1 MVILGTLCGI
11 MTIVIILLILKISVM
26 RKSADEIGEGVKA
39 QLKGDTN
46 QLISISTR
54 DKKLCRLA
62 TELNTE
68 LKQLRDERIRF
79 QNGDMELRE
88 SITNISHDLRTPL
101 TAICGYLDLLE
112 KEEKSEQAV
121 RYTSM
126 ISNRAKAL
134 KKLTEELFRYSTANT
149 DSRKPVFEDIS
160 LNSAVE
166 SIVGEYYGALVK
178 ANITP
183 EIHIPEKP
191 VIRTLDREYLSRI
204 LGNIISNA
212 VKYSDGDLNIS
223 LNETGE
229 IRFTNT
235 AEKLDSITV
244 TRLFDRFFTVEVAR
258 GSTGLGL
265 SIAKLLCQR
274 LGGDISAEYENGK
287 LTVVVRFDDK

>member
-1 MVILGTLCGI
+1 MVVLGVLCGI
-11 MTIVIILLILKISVM
+11 MAIVIILLILKISVM
-26 RKSADEIGEGVKA
+26 RKSADEMGEGIKA
-39 QLKGDTN
+39 QLNGNTN
-46 QLISISTR
+46 RLITISSR
-54 DKKLCRLA
+54 DKKLCDLA
-62 TELNTE
+62 SELNSE
-68 LKQLRDERIRF
+68 LKLLRDERLRF

-112 KEEKSEQAV
+112 NEEKSEQAE
-121 RYTSM
+121 RYIAM

-134 KKLTEELFRYSTANT
+134 KKLTEELFRYSTAVS
-149 DSRKPVFEDIS
+149 DSREPVFEEIS

-166 SIVGEYYGALVK
+166 SAIGEYYAPLVK
-178 ANITP
+178 AGITP
-183 EIHIPEKP
+183 EIDLTEKQ

-212 VKYSDGDLNIS
+212 VKYSDGDLKIFMD
-223 LNETGE
+223 EKGE

-235 AEKLDSITV
+235 AEKLDSVTV
-244 TRLFDRFFTVEVAR
+244 ARLFDRFFTVEVAR

-274 LGGDISAEYENGK
+274 MGGEVYAEYAEGK
-287 LTVVVRFDDK
+287 LTVVVRFEE